1 MDEAKEV
8 FEVMLSKA
16 FMVDACGYNIMINGH
31 YERRMKIVEMGGAQE
46 LVNMLGAA
54 KDDNTRNEALKA
66 LTASSPSDRNSNTEE
81 TNPIEDVAVE
91 DGSHN

>member
-1 MDEAKEV
+1 MGAGCLVGKSIHFRNFLV
-8 FEVMLSKA
+8 FEL
-16 FMVDACGYNIMINGH
+16 H
-31 YERRMKIVEMGGAQE
+31 ERRMKIVEMGGAQE